1 MKDHKVDLNNN
12 QKTRLIHLC
21 HSDIGQISEII
32 IDKINNSIRKTKKT
46 DRKVQRKKS
55 KGKNLEMHKY
65 KLIKFDI
72 EDFNRLISESLEI
85 GTLILPTKPRK

>member
-1 MKDHKVDLNNN
+1 
-12 QKTRLIHLC
+12 
-21 HSDIGQISEII
+21 
-32 IDKINNSIRKTKKT
+32 
-46 DRKVQRKKS
+46 
-55 KGKNLEMHKY
+55 MHKY